1 MYGADISSG
10 LVSQVTNSVIEKVIA
25 WQNRPLN
32 PSYSDI
38 WCMGGVLKMAY
49 PVDLSWKIT
58 INSKEIRHD

>member
-49 PVDLSWKIT
+49 PVD
-58 INSKEIRHD
+58 